1 MFKKII
7 LLSLLLTVQFIFSQS
22 FQKDLEKIQS
32 KVENGASVEPLEYEN
47 LIQKYEKEFLNF
59 PDEATQVYFYLGNS
73 LYLNEKTDDAIL
85 NYKNAYNYSLKAKD
99 TTLKYLIILT
109 YARISNNMGN
119 YQKADDY
126 YRYALPGLAV
136 IYGQSSL
143 DYTAVF
149 MEYIR
154 VLINMER
161 YSEALPLL
169 SSLET
174 YFKTLNMENHPMYLM
189 VIGNQGYVYNEQG
202 LYNDAIAKYEYVL
215 EGEKLIKA
223 GDTLEHVVLTTN
235 IAESYREM
243 GEYDMAIKYQ
253 QNAKRM
259 MQQYRVN
266 NPAQSASIENN
277 LGLIYKSIGNYK
289 ASEEAF
295 DNAIFIYKKNN
306 FDESE
311 EYCSALSNKADLM
324 RVLSRREDGLK
335 LLTEALRIRKS
346 KYGTDSENYANALS
360 NYGLILFEDGNT
372 KEALSYFEEATK
384 IYEGTVSKKHQSYAN
399 SLNNLSACYLDLGKL
414 QDAEKYKT
422 EAIKIIEETLGKN
435 HFRYIS
441 FLISAWEI
449 YVQKKEYDKG
459 AALLKEAK
467 ELALKK
473 FGKSHYLYLR
483 ANFNLAVINTWQ
495 KNYKEAVDLYTHVLD
510 IQLQNINTYF
520 FTMNKVNQ
528 MSFLEESQI
537 NLFYFST
544 TLFNYMEENPK
555 VDLSVYIEKMLN
567 YQLLVKS
574 LLNKST
580 TQWQKTLVQ
589 SNNDALKEDYNKWL
603 KLRNALND
611 LYKMDFT
618 LEEQD
623 RLIEDIN
630 SLETTIKKQVNVES
644 EKPLSFSE
652 LKKSLKTGELAVEI
666 LSYNC
671 LVNDTTS
678 IVKYVAICSNSKDTK
693 PSCILLNNSEFNE
706 TRALEYYNSLME
718 DEKLDSLSYGVFSE
732 KLLNK
737 NRIERKIYIS
747 AQGVYNKVNLNSLY
761 NTQTNKYLIEEYE
774 ITYLA
779 SLSAIKNFTLSGNSQ
794 LSAELFGNPDFAYDF
809 RNNKASKNKE
819 KTQLLAKRYGLTQID
834 ELPGTETEI
843 NGVSKTLE
851 LKNWKYSIYKK
862 KDANEEN
869 LRKVQSPK
877 LLHIATHGYF
887 IKDIETEDK
896 KFLGFNSEAFSQLAD
911 LKSGLIMAGAA
922 VNTNDSVFVS
932 AEKDGIFTAR
942 EASQLNLS
950 NTDLVV
956 LSACQTGLGF
966 DFGNQGVIGLQQA
979 LSNAGAKNLIMS
991 LWPVDDNATQLLM
1004 TKFYEAWALDSSNQN
1019 IASAFR
1025 LAQNEVKKV
1034 YKHPYYWGA
1043 FVLFKN

>member
-7 LLSLLLTVQFIFSQS
+7 LLFFLVVTHFVYSQN
-22 FQKDLEKIQS
+22 FQKDLEKVQA
-32 KVENGASVEPLEYEN
+32 KVEQGVSVNTSEYQG
-47 LIQKYEKEFLNF
+47 LIKKYEKEFSAY
-59 PDEATQVYFYLGNS
+59 PDEATQIYFYLGNS
-73 LYLNEKTDDAIL
+73 FYLNDKSDDAIL
-85 NYKNAYNYSLKAKD
+85 SYNSAYQYSLKAKD
-99 TTLKYLIILT
+99 TTLKYLVILT
-109 YARISNNMGN
+109 FARISNNMGD
-119 YQKADDY
+119 YQKAEDY
-126 YRYALPGLAV
+126 YRYALPGLAL

-143 DYTAVF
+143 DYTSVF

-161 YSEALPLL
+161 YNEALPLL
-169 SSLET
+169 ASLES

-189 VIGNQGYVYNEQG
+189 VIGNQGYIYNEQG

-215 EGEKLIKA
+215 EGDKLIKN
-223 GDTLEHVVLTTN
+223 GDTLEHIVLTTN
-235 IAESYREM
+235 MAESYREM
-243 GEYDMAIKYQ
+243 GEYDLAIKYQ

-259 MQQYRVN
+259 MQQYHVK

-277 LGLIYKSIGNYK
+277 LGLIYKSTGNYK

-295 DNAIFIYKKNN
+295 NNAIYIYKQNKLN
-306 FDESE
+306 ESE

-324 RVLSRREDGLK
+324 RWLSRREEGLK
-335 LLTEALRIRKS
+335 LLSEALNIRKS
-346 KYGTDSENYANALS
+346 KYGTNSENYANALS
-360 NYGLILFEDGNT
+360 NYGLILYEDRNIN
-372 KEALSYFEEATK
+372 EALTYFEEATK

-399 SLNNLSACYLDLGKL
+399 SLNNLSACYLELGKL
-414 QDAEKYKT
+414 QEAEKYKL

-441 FLISAWEI
+441 FLVSSWDI
-449 YVQKKEYDKG
+449 YVQKKEYEKG
-459 AALLKEAK
+459 AALLKEAR

-473 FGKSHYLYLR
+473 FGKAHSLYLR

-495 KNYKEAVDLYTHVLD
+495 KNYKEAIDLYTHVLD

-555 VDLSVYIEKMLN
+555 LDLSTYTQKMLN
-567 YQLLVKS
+567 YQLIVKS

-580 TQWQKTLVQ
+580 TQWQKSIAQ
-589 SNNDALKEDYNKWL
+589 SSNAALKEEYQKWL

-611 LYKMDFT
+611 LYKMDFS
-618 LEEQD
+618 LEEQES
-623 RLIEDIN
+623 LIEDIN
-630 SLETTIKKQVNVES
+630 TLETNLKKQINVEGDKFLTFS
-644 EKPLSFSE
+644 DIRNTLKPN
-652 LKKSLKTGELAVEI
+652 ELAVEI
-666 LSYNC
+666 ISYNY
-671 LVNDTTS
+671 LLNDTTS
-678 IVKYVAICSNSKDTK
+678 IVKYAALCTNSKNEK
-693 PSCILLNNSEFNE
+693 PTCVLLNSNKFNE
-706 TRALEYYNSLME
+706 AKDLEYYNSLMN
-718 DEKLDSLSYGVFSE
+718 DEKLDSISYEVFAE
-732 KLLNK
+732 KLFGN
-737 NRIERKIYIS
+737 NREEKKIYIS
-747 AQGVYNKVNLNSLY
+747 AQGVYNKVNFNSLY
-761 NTQTNKYLIEEYE
+761 NKKSKKYLIDEFE

-779 SLSAIKNFTLSGNSQ
+779 SLSAIKNFTLNGNSQ
-794 LSAELFGNPDFAYDF
+794 LTAELFGNPDFTFDF
-809 RNNKASKNKE
+809 RNNKATANKE
-819 KTQLLAKRYGLTQID
+819 KSQQLAKRYGLTQID

-843 NGVSKTLE
+843 NGISKTLE
-851 LKNWKYSIYKK
+851 LKKWKYNLYKK

-922 VNTNDSVFVS
+922 INTNDTVFVS

-942 EASQLNLS
+942 EASQLNLT

-1004 TKFYEAWALDSSNQN
+1004 TKFYEAWSLDSSNKN
-1019 IASAFR
+1019 IAPAFR